1 MTHFFRVSSVVAR
14 ISCCALLSGF
24 ASAALAAGTDEQ
36 WEITTKMEMAGMPMA
51 LPSQTNKVCLP
62 KNRNS
67 DEGLIP
73 QDKNSDCKMDDMK
86 RSGNKTT
93 FKMSCAGKHPMTG
106 NGEIENNGDSYR
118 GTMHIVGKMEGEDVD
133 MKQSFSG
140 KRIGSCTYE
149 DQGKKF
155 AAMQEKMTADMC
167 RQSIDKLEYRVF
179 DNSELAQQQFAV
191 CKPYKKEFCER
202 VKKVAADMRS
212 PAGFRSTVEK
222 QREWK
227 ELLGT
232 CDIAAD
238 ALLTDVCKKG
248 QDAKDWNFVAEY
260 CPVEAKALAAEHCAG
275 RDYTAQMVGPYGALC
290 SKYAQRPNNAIPTK
304 DDLIKSGVD
313 EGVNKLKKLLPF

>member
-1 MTHFFRVSSVVAR
+1 MALFFRISPVIRVAR
-14 ISCCALLSGF
+14 CVLLLSGF
-24 ASAALAAGTDEQ
+24 TSMALAAGTDEQ

-86 RSGNKTT
+86 RSGNKTS

-106 NGEIENNGDSYR
+106 SGEIENNGDNYR
-118 GTMHIVGKMEGEDVD
+118 GTMHIVGKMEGEAVD
-133 MKQSFSG
+133 MKQTFFG

-149 DQGKKF
+149 DQGKKMM
-155 AAMQEKMTADMC
+155 AMQEKMTADMC

-191 CKPYKKEFCER
+191 CKPYKKEFCAR

-212 PAGFRSTVEK
+212 PAGFRTTVEK

-227 ELLGT
+227 ELIGT
-232 CDIAAD
+232 CDIAPD

-260 CPVEAKALAAEHCAG
+260 CPAEAKALAAEHCAG
-275 RDYTAQMVGPYGALC
+275 RDYTAQVVGPYGALC
-290 SKYAQRPNNAIPTK
+290 SKYGQRQANAIPTK
-304 DDLIKSGVD
+304 EDVIKSGVD